1 MHRLK
6 LLAAFALALTSACY
20 DVQPMV
26 SATPAPGTRLA
37 LSINDTGRVALGG
50 TMGPEI
56 RRVEGNLLDRDENTY
71 LLAVTGVNLL
81 NGDFQKWDG
90 ETVRIQSN
98 MVNGLY
104 ERRFSKGRTIAFV
117 GLVALAATVIK
128 VPWIKSQLDGDPHP
142 EPPPV
147 VMSRRPVGFQ
157 LRFSR

>member
-1 MHRLK
+1 MNRLK
-6 LLAAFALALTSACY
+6 LSAAFALVLASACY

-56 RRVEGNLLDRDENTY
+56 RRVEGNLLNRDNNEY
-71 LLAVTGVNLL
+71 VLAVTGVNLL

-90 ETVRIQSN
+90 ETVRIQSS

-117 GLVALAATVIK
+117 GLVALAAATIK
-128 VPWIKSQLDGDPHP
+128 VPWIKSQLDGNQPP
-142 EPPPV
+142 EPPAQV
-147 VMSRRPVGFQ
+147 QSRRPSGFQ
-157 LRFSR
+157 LWFSR

>member
-1 MHRLK
+1 MNALK
-6 LLAAFALALTSACY
+6 LSAALALVLTSACY

-26 SATPAPGTRLA
+26 TSTPAVGTRLA
-37 LSINDTGRVALGG
+37 LSINDTGRLALGG

-56 RRVEGNLLDRDENTY
+56 RRVEGNLLNRENNEY
-71 LLAVTGVNLL
+71 VLAVTGVNLL

-90 ETVRIQSN
+90 ETVRIQAN

-104 ERRFSKGRTIAFV
+104 ERKFSKGRTIAFV
-117 GLVALAATVIK
+117 GLVALAAATIK
-128 VPWIKSQLDGDPHP
+128 VPWVKSQLDGDPHP

-147 VMSRRPVGFQ
+147 QTSRRPVGFQ